1 MMVDGTS
8 NGAPRGTNSTSYP
21 ALIESSVNAAGGA
34 ESTAG
39 MSRAT
44 SLIAIAAR
52 SASSMVSKH
61 TNAFTARS
69 SSRLDVV

>member
-21 ALIESSVNAAGGA
+21 ALIEQRQRRRRRRVHRGHV
-34 ESTAG
+34 
-39 MSRAT
+39 RAT